1 MEGDVERPLSA
12 LTAGVKCSWFK
23 SSSTPN
29 LARKIWIS
37 GMKPKGTIII
47 DNGAE
52 LALKAGKSLLS
63 VGVKSIK
70 GIFDRGDMVCIQNEM
85 QQELGKGL
93 VSYDMREAELISGK
107 KTTDIAKILGYE
119 GRGALIHRDDMVL

>member
-1 MEGDVERPLSA
+1 VYKPSTSESNI
-12 LTAGVKCSWFK
+12 SK
-23 SSSTPN
+23 SPSTIAATCEAN
-29 LARKIWIS
+29 R
-37 GMKPKGTIII
+37 
-47 DNGAE
+47 
-52 LALKAGKSLLS
+52 SLLS

>member
-1 MEGDVERPLSA
+1 
-12 LTAGVKCSWFK
+12 
-23 SSSTPN
+23 
-29 LARKIWIS
+29 
-37 GMKPKGTIII
+37 
-47 DNGAE
+47 
-52 LALKAGKSLLS
+52 
-63 VGVKSIK
+63 
-70 GIFDRGDMVCIQNEM
+70 MVCIQNEM